1 VADFEIPDAAILA
14 YTMSEAVADQ
24 EPDPDAY
31 LRRFLDELLALEP
44 GLRQHVSDRLLTD
57 LKGEVLRDDT
67 DFAHAVHNAIVS
79 IETKWRNDAR

>member
-1 VADFEIPDAAILA
+1 MADFELPDAAILA

-31 LRRFLDELLALEP
+31 LHGFLDELLSLEP
-44 GLRQHVSDRLLTD
+44 GLRQHVSDLVIGD

-67 DFAHAVHNAIVS
+67 DFAYAVHNAIVGV
-79 IETKWRNDAR
+79 ETKWRNDD